1 MDERASS
8 FPYVYFK
15 GEKESQVLALGK
27 DRKEEFCKEFQV
39 KLRSLYSKQRFQR
52 LLWEC
57 LCKIYENVRHVSI
70 NWPFRSKLSGDLLTH
85 SSVPH
90 LLRILSRILKSYVV
104 YPERSLL

>member
-57 LCKIYENVRHVSI
+57 LRESTGQSRYMNISCVR
-70 NWPFRSKLSGDLLTH
+70 FMKMLGMFLLTGL
-85 SSVPH
+85 SVA
-90 LLRILSRILKSYVV
+90 S
-104 YPERSLL
+104 